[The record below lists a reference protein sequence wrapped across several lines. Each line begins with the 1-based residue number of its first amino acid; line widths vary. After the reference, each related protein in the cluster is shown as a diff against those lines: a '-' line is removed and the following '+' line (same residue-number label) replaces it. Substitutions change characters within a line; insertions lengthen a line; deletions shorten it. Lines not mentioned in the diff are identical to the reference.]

1 MPTAERQQALTFIA
15 PKTESVKN
23 RIRKVLDGV
32 KKGLTAKEIAFALN
46 VKRVTVTGR
55 IDELWDDGLL
65 YGITVKN
72 YETRYVVADASQRD
86 TVIAA
91 RKKEKFHV
99 WLKKG
104 QERYGE
110 VIPEATW
117 NVLMEVAVRNF

>member
-15 PKTESVKN
+15 PKTESIRN
-23 RIRKVLDGV
+23 RIHRVLTGV

-72 YETRYVVADASQRD
+72 YETRYVVADASQREII
-86 TVIAA
+86 VLA